1 MMYTS
6 YNQQFYFKLCRETL
20 APVTGN
26 TCKNE
31 SNSTVK
37 QKIEN
42 NLNVHLEETK
52 EANCG

>member
-1 MMYTS
+1 MRMG
-6 YNQQFYFKLCRETL
+6 FYSEGGYQSERETL